1 MFEVRTREMP
11 ARRLMLIQRRQHG
24 DQTDA
29 FVAEQRRHSSTGP
42 FMLIFHGPVND
53 QAQLPRN
60 PGRLAGR
67 AIARPEAKAGFVC
80 SSGFG
85 GVI

>member
-29 FVAEQRRHSSTGP
+29 FVAEQRRHSSLTSE
-42 FMLIFHGPVND
+42 
-53 QAQLPRN
+53 
-60 PGRLAGR
+60 RL
-67 AIARPEAKAGFVC
+67 RPPDRSC
-80 SSGFG
+80 
-85 GVI
+85 